1 VVQELAWSAPADAF
15 DDSERAMVRAAV
27 TPLLAPLLPCG
38 FIMALA
44 GHRQGNELAA
54 IRYFEHSR
62 SAAASRPDTSPVMP
76 RRGYPRP

>member
-1 VVQELAWSAPADAF
+1 VTCWSGSTRRCLRLGGARADAF

-44 GHRQGNELAA
+44 EHQQGNELAA

-62 SAAASRPDTSPVMP
+62 SAAARPAGHV
-76 RRGYPRP
+76 RR